1 MSSETENTRE
11 RGILEK
17 MTTRQKIFISLAV
30 IVAMTTTCG
39 YQLVGKGGTFPA
51 GVEKVAVKPFKNSTE
66 RSRLEGE
73 AENIFIQELISTGKV
88 TITSLDDADA
98 WFEGVLTSYDNTPI
112 SFTASEEILERRI
125 IILASVGFFIRGDE
139 EPFFYKETA
148 RGRAEYEV
156 SNILSVDN
164 ERESEAALRALND
177 LAGRVINTITEGF

>member
-1 MSSETENTRE
+1 
-11 RGILEK
+11 
-17 MTTRQKIFISLAV
+17 MTAGQRIFISLTVAV
-30 IVAMTTTCG
+30 TLTAACG

-51 GVEKVAVKPFKNSTE
+51 GVEKVAVKPFRNSTE

-98 WFEGVLTSYDNTPI
+98 WFEGVLTSYENNPI

-125 IILASVGFFIRGDE
+125 LIRASIGFFIRGDE
-139 EPFFYKETA
+139 GAFFYKEGA

-156 SNILSVDN
+156 SQVLALDI
-164 ERESEAALRALND
+164 EREGEAALRALND